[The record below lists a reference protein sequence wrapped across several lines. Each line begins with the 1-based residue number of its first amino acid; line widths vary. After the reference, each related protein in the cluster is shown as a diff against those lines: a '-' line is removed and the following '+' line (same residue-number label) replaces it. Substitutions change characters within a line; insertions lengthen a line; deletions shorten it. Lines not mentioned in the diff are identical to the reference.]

1 MSKKVYALIGG
12 GIVTLLSILLVLD
25 NSTLFGYQDFVG
37 YIFMVLG
44 MLLIRLGSKK
54 WKNRFL
60 IKRVRRIFS
69 DSFSIE

>member
-54 WKNRFL
+54 
-60 IKRVRRIFS
+60 
-69 DSFSIE
+69 